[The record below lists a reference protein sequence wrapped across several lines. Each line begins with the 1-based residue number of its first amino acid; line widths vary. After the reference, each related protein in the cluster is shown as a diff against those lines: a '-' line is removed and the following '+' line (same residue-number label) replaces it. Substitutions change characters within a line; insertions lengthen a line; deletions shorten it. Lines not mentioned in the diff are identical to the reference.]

1 MTGFSGNKR
10 AAPSRPVD
18 DPLATTAYGARFR
31 YTATSEDDMWS
42 TYARRPGADST
53 LVAAYDAAM
62 AVACA
67 AMAAVD
73 ELRDPAAYRRM
84 RADLARVRAAHPR
97 FVPACCS
104 YHTCIIGINAANAT
118 HVDDQDAR
126 GCFSLVASLGKTDVV
141 FALPEYELVVRIG
154 RGCLFAFDAAT
165 CPPPPGGRGS

>member
-73 ELRDPAAYRRM
+73 EPRDPAAYRRM

-118 HVDDQDAR
+118 HVDNQDAR
-126 GCFSLVASLGKTDVV
+126 GCFSLVCVYVHKQPLA
-141 FALPEYELVVRIG
+141 
-154 RGCLFAFDAAT
+154 GC
-165 CPPPPGGRGS
+165 